1 MPNQWFSKSLIRSR
15 SNMKTNSKIEGGGQE
30 KHNLD
35 TYTYKITT
43 TSSLSL
49 YKYVYGMLL

>member
-15 SNMKTNSKIEGGGQE
+15 SNMKTNSKIKE

-35 TYTYKITT
+35 
-43 TSSLSL
+43 
-49 YKYVYGMLL
+49 KYLHIQDNYNFLTISI